1 MTKQDAVTRA
11 PLIRKNVT
19 RGMTLLFSLLHSGR
33 ICQQDHESE
42 EKGSF
47 LS

>member
-11 PLIRKNVT
+11 SLKRKNVT
-19 RGMTLLFSLLHSGR
+19 WGVTLLFSLLHSGR

-42 EKGSF
+42 GKGLF
-47 LS
+47 